1 MSYISAWRMGN
12 DVLVWER
19 TEQGRITKQYKGI
32 FEFYTQHHDGEYTS
46 IFDEK
51 LVKHEFTNWFEF
63 NDMRNMFTQGHVPLY
78 ESDIGPE
85 MKILSKH
92 YYNAPTP
99 KLHFTM
105 WDIEVDYDPEK
116 GFSTVEN
123 PYAPINAVA
132 LFHHWKN
139 ESVVIAVPPAGWD
152 WNNKLE
158 NLARETNT
166 NIILVKSERELLI
179 NFVQQIQDTDV
190 LSGWNSDFFDT
201 PYLARRVEK
210 VLGQQWFQLLSF
222 PDSHPPRYRTVE
234 LYGQERVMCDLGGR
248 ISWDYM
254 ELFKKFEMNERPSYS
269 LEAISNEILPE
280 LPKLSYTGTLHQL
293 YNNDFEHF
301 VRYNIRDTEVL
312 GGFERVLGY
321 LSLANELYHSA
332 CGQPNNILG
341 TIKLT
346 DLSIINYC
354 HYVLDKKVPDCNPF
368 AESTGIHGA
377 MVLVPKRGLHDLL
390 GSIDITSLYPSVIRS
405 VNISPDTLVGQC
417 EGVLTKD
424 DRAKHSAWEAIYR
437 GDPNEEVTVVYE
449 PRSGMTGTETHTGLE
464 WRSILKQ
471 RKWAVSGYGT
481 FFSQEKQGIIP
492 AVLTDWFGKRSHYKK
507 LMKIAKDRV
516 KELRQLE
523 TRTPEQE
530 REMMECEEKA
540 SFYDRLQ
547 YVYKIKL
554 NATYGATTNA
564 SFRFFDLRLG
574 QSTTGSG
581 RAVLQHM
588 GSQVALL
595 LDGKYDIHSESIV
608 YGDSV
613 AGDSVIYT
621 DDNSNVR
628 IEDLFGDVH
637 DTIGEKEYHIPHNL
651 RVLTYDEHTN
661 SSCYKP
667 VKYIMRHKN
676 SKKMFRVWLTNATYI
691 DVTEDHSLMG
701 YVNTSLRKKG
711 ESCLREIKPEEFG
724 SDIKNLVQVKTRPR
738 YTCKS
743 KNFSKEFYELLGLI
757 VGDGGANH
765 RQSGVELSIGA
776 SDLEEIKTKVID
788 PLIEQKWCTS
798 FHVLKNG
805 HDTRLCGTKLW
816 DTVRQLLYVDGV
828 KCIPDWLNYETSEN
842 IAHFLRGYFTADGGV
857 TGNAV
862 RLTSTNVDN
871 IRRVQQLLTYC
882 SIASNYF
889 TETTVNTFK
898 HYSSGSH
905 STNLVVKSKAQ
916 FKRVVGFILDRKQ
929 QAVPSSGR
937 KDSYFDNIDFDITG
951 VRKIEQIDY
960 DDYVYDIEVED
971 THTFFA
977 NNILVHNT
985 DSIYFKTNAE
995 SFKQLSREQQHDM
1008 AIKIADQIGKEADNS
1023 FDAFCEQ
1030 AFCIQPEFSG
1040 IVRCDRE
1047 VVAKRG
1053 IFVTKKRY
1061 VLKLIDHEGY
1071 RVDKLKAMG
1080 LEMKKTTTPRII
1092 RSFLEDVVNMILDD
1106 EKEWSEI
1113 DDFIVDFRKKVRTE
1127 CPLIEIG
1134 LPKGV
1139 KKVEYYT
1146 DMYRVEGEKA
1156 RLPGH
1161 VAASIH
1167 YNECLKKFGDK
1178 ENPPITSGSKVK
1190 VFYLTKKYGK
1200 FKSIAFPTDLEQTP
1214 KWFDDNFEC
1223 DRLKHESRLID
1234 NNLSIIFDAIGR
1246 VVPTAQTQ
1254 FNDDILE
1261 W

>member
-32 FEFYTQHHDGEYTS
+32 FEFYSQRHDGEYTS

-51 LVKHEFTNWFEF
+51 LIKHEFTNWNDFK
-63 NDMRNMFTQGHVPLY
+63 DMRNMFTQGHVPLY

-92 YYNAPTP
+92 YYNVPTP

-116 GFSTVEN
+116 GFSSVEN

-158 NLARETNT
+158 DLARETNT
-166 NIILVKSERELLI
+166 NIILVKSERDLLI
-179 NFVQQIQDTDV
+179 KIIEQIQDTDV

-201 PYLARRVEK
+201 PYLAKRVEK
-210 VLGQQWFQLLSF
+210 VLGKQWFQFLSF
-222 PDSHPPRYRTVE
+222 PDCHPPRYRTVE
-234 LYGQERVMCDLGGR
+234 LFGQERVVCDLGGR

-280 LPKLSYTGTLHQL
+280 LPKLSYTGSLHQL

-346 DLSIINYC
+346 DLSITNYC

-390 GSIDITSLYPSVIRS
+390 GSIDITSLYPSAIRS

-492 AVLTDWFGKRSHYKK
+492 AVLTDWFGQRNHYKK
-507 LMKIAKDRV
+507 LMTIAKNQA

-530 REMMECEEKA
+530 REMVECDEKA

-564 SFRFFDLRLG
+564 HFRFFDLRLG

-581 RAVLQHM
+581 RAILQHM

-595 LDGKYDIHSESIV
+595 LDGKYDIHSDSII
-608 YGDSV
+608 YGD
-613 AGDSVIYT
+613 
-621 DDNSNVR
+621 
-628 IEDLFGDVH
+628 
-637 DTIGEKEYHIPHNL
+637 
-651 RVLTYDEHTN
+651 
-661 SSCYKP
+661 
-667 VKYIMRHKN
+667 
-676 SKKMFRVWLTNATYI
+676 
-691 DVTEDHSLMG
+691 
-701 YVNTSLRKKG
+701 
-711 ESCLREIKPEEFG
+711 
-724 SDIKNLVQVKTRPR
+724 
-738 YTCKS
+738 
-743 KNFSKEFYELLGLI
+743 
-757 VGDGGANH
+757 
-765 RQSGVELSIGA
+765 
-776 SDLEEIKTKVID
+776 
-788 PLIEQKWCTS
+788 
-798 FHVLKNG
+798 
-805 HDTRLCGTKLW
+805 
-816 DTVRQLLYVDGV
+816 
-828 KCIPDWLNYETSEN
+828 
-842 IAHFLRGYFTADGGV
+842 
-857 TGNAV
+857 
-862 RLTSTNVDN
+862 
-871 IRRVQQLLTYC
+871 
-882 SIASNYF
+882 
-889 TETTVNTFK
+889 
-898 HYSSGSH
+898 
-905 STNLVVKSKAQ
+905 
-916 FKRVVGFILDRKQ
+916 
-929 QAVPSSGR
+929 
-937 KDSYFDNIDFDITG
+937 
-951 VRKIEQIDY
+951 
-960 DDYVYDIEVED
+960 
-971 THTFFA
+971 
-977 NNILVHNT
+977 T
-985 DSIYFKTNAE
+985 DSCYFKTNAE
-995 SFKQLSREQQHDM
+995 TFHDLNREQQYDM
-1008 AIKIADQIGKEADNS
+1008 AIKIADQIGKEVDNS
-1023 FDAFCEQ
+1023 FDTFCEQ

-1040 IVRCDRE
+1040 IVRCERE

-1061 VLKLIDHEGY
+1061 VLKLIDLDGY

-1080 LEMKKTTTPRII
+1080 LEMKKTTTPKII
-1092 RSFLEDVVNMILDD
+1092 RSFLEDVVNMILDG

-1113 DDFIVDFRKKVRTE
+1113 DDFIVDYRKKVRTE
-1127 CPLIEIG
+1127 YPLVEIG

-1139 KKVEYYT
+1139 KNVEYYT
-1146 DMYRVEGEKA
+1146 GVYRVEGEKA

-1167 YNECLKKFGDK
+1167 FNECLKRFGDK
-1178 ENPPITSGSKVK
+1178 ENSPIASGSKIK

-1234 NNLSIIFDAIGR
+1234 NNLSIIFDAIDR

-1254 FNDDILE
+1254 FNDVILE